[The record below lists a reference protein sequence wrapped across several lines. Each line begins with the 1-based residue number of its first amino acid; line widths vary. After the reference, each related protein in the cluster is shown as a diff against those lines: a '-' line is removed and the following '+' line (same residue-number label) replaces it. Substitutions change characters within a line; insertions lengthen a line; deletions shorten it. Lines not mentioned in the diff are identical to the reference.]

1 MTYKARRTRDLQGE
15 VKAGTGISVTESAKP
30 DGTKEYTITN
40 GDPASAITVSGEGLS
55 LIANVLKN
63 TMAEE
68 LGFHAQTGNQ
78 STSINWYDDNSDP
91 VLIIQELERLF
102 IGDVKDNAGFFLK
115 QESPTDNK
123 LISGDVQIAES
134 VIATG
139 GVSLQTLA
147 DKANNIMQQI
157 IPTGGTKS
165 FSLDTSQTGYIVAD
179 GTIAVFDYDYIG
191 NDTIGY
197 NNTWQ
202 WVNTYH
208 VAEDDTCAGISFLKK
223 GLYRLKLDLQGVFD
237 LENNNVRIELLF
249 AYNNTISTNK
259 KGYAVNNNFN
269 ATGND
274 PDWIIHTDFLFQVD
288 VGDVITPIVIARYWD
303 TDIAIEMLYD
313 QSVIVEYIGQ

>member
-1 MTYKARRTRDLQGE
+1 MPYKSKRTRDLQGE
-15 VKAGTGISVTESAKP
+15 VKAGSGMSVTEQTKP
-30 DGTKEYTITN
+30 DGTKVYTLENVAPGVTL
-40 GDPASAITVSGEGLS
+40 TVDGTGLS
-55 LIANVLKN
+55 LISNVLRN
-63 TMAEE
+63 TMAARM
-68 LGFHAQTGNQ
+68 GWSDTNG
-78 STSINWYDDNSDP
+78 SIDYRDDNNEP
-91 VLIIQELERLF
+91 VLQIDPLDKIFL
-102 IGDVKDNAGFFLK
+102 GDANLGASFFLK
-115 QESPTDNK
+115 QLALDANK
-123 LISGDVQIAES
+123 LISGDIQIAENES
-134 VIATG
+134 STA

-157 IPTGGTKS
+157 IPVEGTKS
-165 FSLDTSQTGYIVAD
+165 FPLDTSQTGYIVAD

-202 WVNTYH
+202 WVNTYN

-223 GLYRLKLDLQGVFD
+223 GLYRLKLDLQGGFD

-269 ATGND
+269 ATGDD